1 MTYTIEEINGC
12 TKKIFFHFDSPNLAE
27 EIQKILK
34 QRQKTVNLKGFRKG
48 KAPLDMI
55 KKIYGP
61 QVQADAVDK
70 FVRGQIFDVINK
82 EELNAIGHPSLENMQ
97 YRPGEKM
104 SFEVSLEVTPKV
116 ILKEL
121 SQYHFTKEKV
131 QVSDQEF
138 EDLKK
143 NYLESNAQMVPSK
156 DSVVRNG
163 HFVAINF
170 KGEMVD
176 GTFPKEMQG
185 EEFLLEIGSRSFIP
199 GFEEGIVGMKL
210 QEKRS
215 LELVFPTDYGK
226 EELQNAKV
234 KFHIELLEIK
244 EKQYLELTEEKAK
257 ELNYESIDDFN
268 KKIRNQLENRKNSA
282 SKEKLKHAILNKLI
296 EDNNFDIPVFLIA
309 QQEKHLKD
317 QLEKSLPQKGFT
329 EKMMEEYFTKHK
341 KDLTDKAIFQVK
353 SSLILESLCE
363 KFSIETS
370 ESDLNAKIAETADNT
385 GMSVEEVT
393 KFYTANKEI
402 KNNAMYSIREEK
414 IFEKIFEQTQISEV

>member
-1 MTYTIEEINGC
+1 MSYTIEEINGC
-12 TKKIFFHFDSPNLAE
+12 TKKILFHFDSPNLTE
-27 EIQKILK
+27 EIQQVLK
-34 QRQKTVNLKGFRKG
+34 QKQKTANLKGFRKG
-48 KAPLDMI
+48 KAPLDII
-55 KKIYGP
+55 KKVYGP

-70 FVRGQIFDVINK
+70 FVRGQIFDVIDK
-82 EELNAIGHPSLENMQ
+82 EELNAIGNPSLNNMQ

-104 SFEVSLEVTPKV
+104 SFEVSLEVAPAV
-116 ILKEL
+116 ALKEL
-121 SQYHFTKEKV
+121 SQYHFTKEKI
-131 QVSDQEF
+131 QVSGQEF

-143 NYLESNAQMVPSK
+143 NYLESSAQMVPSK
-156 DSVVRNG
+156 DSVVQNG

-185 EEFLLEIGSRSFIP
+185 EEFLLEIGSGSFIP
-199 GFEEGIVGMKL
+199 GFEEGIIGMKL
-210 QEKRS
+210 QEKRI
-215 LELVFPTDYGK
+215 LELVFPSDYGK
-226 EELQNAKV
+226 QELQNTKV
-234 KFHIELLEIK
+234 KFHVELLEIK
-244 EKQYLELTEEKAK
+244 EKQYPELTEEKAK

-268 KKIRNQLENRKNSA
+268 KKIRHHLENRKNNI

-296 EDNNFDIPVFLIA
+296 EDNNFEVPVFLIA

-317 QLEKSLPQKGFT
+317 QLEKSLPGKGFT

-363 KFSIETS
+363 KLRIETS
-370 ESDLNAKIAETADNT
+370 ESDLNAKIAETADST

-393 KFYTANKEI
+393 KFYTANKET

-414 IFEKIFEQTQISEV
+414 IFEKIFEQVQISEV